1 MRYKGGSPPLMIYAT
16 LRAAMIYQACGLDK
30 KIRILSNADFL
41 EVTVGFEPTDN
52 GVADRGLTTWLRH
65 HTIILFE
72 HSLFVNKTTSSKLRM
87 LQIGADYG
95 ARTRHLNL
103 GTVALYQM
111 S

>member
-1 MRYKGGSPPLMIYAT
+1 M
-16 LRAAMIYQACGLDK
+16 DK
-30 KIRILSNADFL
+30 KISNPKGLLYFL
-41 EVTVGFEPTDN
+41 EVTIGFEPMNN

-72 HSLFVNKTTSSKLRM
+72 HSLFVNKTTSSN
-87 LQIGADYG
+87 IEDVATGADYG

-103 GTVALYQM
+103 GKVALYQM